1 LVAAGGI
8 AFDYAHVASLD
19 TELQDAADQAALA
32 AASQLDGTSGSM
44 PRARAAAE
52 SLLTNRTVFANDSGG
67 SAVTVPEAN
76 IAFFATSA
84 DAEAGT
90 NALTND
96 TQYGSA
102 NFVRVAVATRRAYY
116 ALTPIVGAVS
126 SGDISASAVAGLK
139 GAICK
144 VPPLM
149 ICNPKPGTPFNAD
162 AWKGI
167 GFAATGHGNGNNGN
181 STNSGWAPGDFGFL
195 GVTTATSQTATNAD
209 LLRALAVGDIPL
221 KCYFE
226 NTGEVTTGNPQNA
239 YDAIN
244 TRFDVYNYPAN
255 SNGQTLSV
263 ACGHGETC
271 PAALNVTKDLINS
284 QTVSFSKDCGLNA
297 GAGNGNGWSLPTNN
311 PFFPRAYKPSD
322 TATTAIQTP
331 KGTIG
336 AMGLPRDDCHYTS
349 YSRPCH
355 TVNGD
360 PNGSDKYGD
369 GRWARQDYFTRYH
382 NSNRPANWSTMTR
395 YETYLW
401 EISSGNY
408 PSGNAGGGL
417 LQQSRRVCQQ
427 GPGPQSGI
435 DRRVLSVAV
444 VDNCTSLAGNSQPVV
459 IGEYADVFL
468 VQPTVDR
475 SKQSDYNTKINGK
488 AVGGANGDNGDSIYV
503 EIIGKTVTGG
513 NASEAALTI
522 DRKIPYL
529 VR

>member
-1 LVAAGGI
+1 
-8 AFDYAHVASLD
+8 
-19 TELQDAADQAALA
+19 
-32 AASQLDGTSGSM
+32 
-44 PRARAAAE
+44 
-52 SLLTNRTVFANDSGG
+52 
-67 SAVTVPEAN
+67 
-76 IAFFATSA
+76 
-84 DAEAGT
+84 
-90 NALTND
+90 
-96 TQYGSA
+96 
-102 NFVRVAVATRRAYY
+102 
-116 ALTPIVGAVS
+116 
-126 SGDISASAVAGLK
+126 
-139 GAICK
+139 

-195 GVTTATSQTATNAD
+195 GVTTAGNTNATNAD

-226 NTGEVTTGNPQNA
+226 NSGEVTTGNPQNA
-239 YDAIN
+239 YDAVN

-271 PAALNVTKDLINS
+271 PAALNVTKDLINT
-284 QTVSFSKDCGLNA
+284 QTISSFNKDCGLNN
-297 GAGNGNGWSLPTNN
+297 GAGSGNGWTLPVSI
-311 PFFPRAYKPSD
+311 PFFPRAYNPGD
-322 TATTAIQTP
+322 TSTTAIQKP
-331 KGTIG
+331 GKPIG
-336 AMGLPRDDCHYTS
+336 AMGLPRDNCHYTS
-349 YSRPCH
+349 YNRPCS
-355 TVNGD
+355 TVNGS
-360 PNGSDKYGD
+360 GGASEKYGD
-369 GRWARQDYFTRYH
+369 GQWARADYFNLYH
-382 NSNRPANWSTMTR
+382 SKNKPANWATMTR

-408 PSGNAGGGL
+408 PTRKATNTQYEKSQPICSAG
-417 LQQSRRVCQQ
+417 S
-427 GPGPQSGI
+427 PEAGI

-444 VDNCTSLAGNSQPVV
+444 VDNCSSLAGNSQPVV

-475 SKQSDYNTKINGK
+475 SKQTDYGTKINGK
-488 AVGGANGDNGDSIYV
+488 AVGGANGDNSDSIYV

-513 NASEAALTI
+513 NASEFALTI

-529 VR
+529 VK